1 MNTDKSP
8 TQSLEDSKTAKNLAD
23 LPLTRRFEIQAT
35 LRQSEARDW
44 IRRYRKKVMEEG
56 KTEAYAWWQKTLSDL
71 VKKRGQAAV
80 DDLRRRMN
88 IESSKG

>member
-8 TQSLEDSKTAKNLAD
+8 TQSLEDSKTVKNLAN
-23 LPLTRRFEIQAT
+23 LSLTKRLEIQAT

-44 IRRYRKKVMEEG
+44 LRRYRKIAMEEG
-56 KTEAYAWWQKTLSDL
+56 KSVASAWWQQTLSDL
-71 VKKRGQAAV
+71 AKKRGQAAV

-88 IESSKG
+88 IETR

>member
-8 TQSLEDSKTAKNLAD
+8 TQSLPDSKTVKNLAN
-23 LPLTRRFEIQAT
+23 LLLEQRLQIQET
-35 LRQSEARDW
+35 LRQTDARDW
-44 IRRYRKKVMEEG
+44 VKRYRKIAMEEG
-56 KTEAYAWWQKTLSDL
+56 KSEAWAWWQRTLSDL

-88 IESSKG
+88 IESSKN

>member
-1 MNTDKSP
+1 MNTDKLQ

-23 LPLTRRFEIQAT
+23 LPLTRRLEIQEI
-35 LRQSEARDW
+35 LRQSEAWDW
-44 IRRYRKKVMEEG
+44 LRRYRKIATEEG
-56 KTEAYAWWQKTLSDL
+56 KSVASAWWQQTLSDL

-88 IESSKG
+88 IEIRS